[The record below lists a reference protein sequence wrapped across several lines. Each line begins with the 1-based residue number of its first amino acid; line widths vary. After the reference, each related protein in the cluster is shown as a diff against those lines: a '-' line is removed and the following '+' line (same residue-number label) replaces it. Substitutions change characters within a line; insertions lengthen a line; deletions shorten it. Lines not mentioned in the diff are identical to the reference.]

1 MLKRPLSRLARS
13 FGLVAVA
20 LVVSIGVVACGDDD
34 DDQAAEEQTETAAAT
49 QAADLAAIKAY
60 LLEHTERLVA
70 DTGDIRSGA
79 EDYYALAK
87 AADFDYARL
96 LEENRD
102 EVRGLVEDAQAGFT
116 KANPSYEEM
125 EGVVAGVPSL
135 AEYDVIIDA
144 GADASDPEN
153 AVPFDL
159 ETPSGRTLKQPG
171 NFNYL
176 IETSAWGTD
185 PAFQAKG
192 AEPDLDGDGK
202 VEFGESLP
210 DADIYVTAAR
220 EFERYAKELDA
231 AARDWEPT
239 PGDALTALVV
249 MTPTMSEY
257 FAAWKNSRFIAGEK
271 ASEKAFVAASRL
283 QDIADI
289 LGGLVLVYDNV
300 EPLVA
305 KADPAQA
312 KQTKQSLAD
321 LREFAAGLL
330 AEEDAGRK
338 FTAEEADT
346 LGSRAQEQA
355 EAIAGQIT
363 QAASQLNIEIEEG

>member
-13 FGLVAVA
+13 FVLVALA
-20 LVVSIGVVACGDDD
+20 LVASMGLVACGDDD
-34 DDQAAEEQTETAAAT
+34 DESAEQQAETAAANRG
-49 QAADLAAIKAY
+49 ADLAAIKAY

-70 DTGDIRSGA
+70 DTGEIRSGA

-176 IETSAWGTD
+176 IETSAYGTD

-192 AEPDLDGDGK
+192 VQPDLDGDGK

-210 DADIYVTAAR
+210 DADIYVAAAR
-220 EFERYAKELDA
+220 EFERYAKELDG
-231 AARDWEPT
+231 AARTWEPT

-257 FAAWKNSRFIAGEK
+257 FAAWKNSRFIAGEG
-271 ASEKAFVAASRL
+271 ASENAFVAASRL

-312 KQTKQSLAD
+312 KQTKQSLAE
-321 LREFAAGLL
+321 LREFAADLL
-330 AEEDAGRK
+330 AKEDAGRK

-346 LGSRAQEQA
+346 LGSRAQERA
-355 EAIAGQIT
+355 EAIAGQVT
-363 QAASQLNIEIEEG
+363 QAASQLDIEIEEG